1 MIETLPTS
9 ISLVGSMFDFILQN
23 QNDVINW
30 AWLFVQLIFSGVID
44 PDNDQLLFTMILD
57 MLAVLIHHII
67 TLEPNLESNRYYQT
81 IIKKISKETKD
92 FGDVLN
98 TKAINHVSEPIR
110 PARHCRGGV
119 SSRLPLF

>member
-1 MIETLPTS
+1 MEDPRIKQIMMETLPTRL
-9 ISLVGSMFDFILQN
+9 SLVGSMFDFILQN
-23 QNDVINW
+23 QNDFINW

-98 TKAINHVSEPIR
+98 TKAINHVR
-110 PARHCRGGV
+110 CR
-119 SSRLPLF
+119 